1 MQNRVRRIVGKTRS
15 RRNPRLNGPDANSE
29 LLVVGSPDKLGQ
41 SGGEDQDTHC
51 ASDCTGAA
59 TREFKLPSFPTTLGV

>member
-1 MQNRVRRIVGKTRS
+1 MQNRVRRIVGKARS
-15 RRNPRLNGPDANSE
+15 RRNPGLHRPDAHSE
-29 LLVVGSPDKLGQ
+29 LLVVGGPDKLGQ

-59 TREFKLPSFPTTLGV
+59 TLEFELPSIPTTLGV